1 MAELRTIAR
10 PYAEALFELAQ
21 GDNRL
26 APWSEALAN
35 LAAIA
40 HNEDVAALIG
50 NPNLPA
56 EDLAKAIIDI
66 AGDSVDDKGANLVRL
81 LSENG
86 RLTVLPEIAAQ
97 FEDLKAKAEDR
108 VDVEVTSAVE
118 LSDEQQQQLTKSLKN
133 RLKREITLS
142 CVTDPELIGGL
153 VERAGDLVIDGS
165 LRASLARMQQTLAH

>member
-26 APWSEALAN
+26 APWSQALAN

-40 HNEDVAALIG
+40 RNGDVAALIG
-50 NPNLPA
+50 NPNLPT

-66 AGDSVDDKGANLVRL
+66 AGDSLDDKGANLVRL

-133 RLKREITLS
+133 RLKREISLS

-153 VERAGDLVIDGS
+153 VVRAGDLVIDGS